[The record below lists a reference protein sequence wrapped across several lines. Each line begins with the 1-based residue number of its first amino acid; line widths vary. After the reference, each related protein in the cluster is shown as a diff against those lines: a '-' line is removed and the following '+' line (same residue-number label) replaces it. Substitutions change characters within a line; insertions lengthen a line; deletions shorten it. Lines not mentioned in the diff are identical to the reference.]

1 MNTEKYLE
9 RIGLD
14 CETSHTFDFLSR
26 LQLAHV
32 TTVPYENLDIIE
44 GIPLELSP
52 DALYN
57 KVVERHRGG
66 YCFELNALFAKLL
79 RSLGFSVRDYLG
91 RYLKGEEGIPL
102 RRHRIIGVSLDGME
116 YILDVGLGQAG
127 PRTPLRLEEGV
138 LQEQFGE
145 SYRFE
150 RDKELGWLL
159 MQLSHGEWIRLY
171 SFTDEHQYEIDF
183 IEPSFYCERHPTSP
197 FNKKAIVALK
207 TLDGRKTLNDRE
219 FKIFSDFELTHTEES
234 VTDARFVEIL
244 VNEFG
249 ITL

>member
-14 CETSHTFDFLSR
+14 CAPTHTLDFLSR

-32 TTVPYENLDIIE
+32 TTVPYENLDIIN

-57 KVVERHRGG
+57 KVVERRRGG
-66 YCFELNALFAKLL
+66 YCFELNALFANLL

-102 RRHRIIGVSLDGME
+102 RRHRIIGVILDGIE
-116 YILDVGLGQAG
+116 YILDVGLGQSG
-127 PRTPLRLEEGV
+127 PRMPLRLEEGV
-138 LQEQFGE
+138 LQEQLGE

-150 RDKELGWLL
+150 RDKELGWILT
-159 MQLSHGEWIRLY
+159 QLSHGEWIRLY
-171 SFTDEHQYEIDF
+171 SFTEEHQYEVDF
-183 IEPSFYCERHPTSP
+183 IEPSFYCERHPSSP

-207 TLDGRKTLNDRE
+207 TLDGRKTLNDRD
-219 FKIFSDFELTHTEES
+219 FKIFSASELIHTEEA
-234 VTDARFVEIL
+234 VTDARLAEIL
-244 VNEFG
+244 ANEFG
-249 ITL
+249 IIL